1 MDADSRNAFR
11 EQETMIK
18 KLKDEISSM
27 KDVIRAQE
35 KELQALRKLNQKL
48 EDTLDFYKNTVDRIF
63 QITDGEERL

>member
-35 KELQALRKLNQKL
+35 KELQTLRKLNQKL

-63 QITDGEERL
+63 QITDEEERL